1 MVKPCC
7 GQRVAFFLHRA
18 EKRILIA
25 INDAAPVDDSTIL
38 ANDENLL
45 PEHFRAVAGQLSAHE
60 GLILLCVGLHKSVA
74 RYFKNSKWTDD
85 AEGVF
90 PVAVS
95 SLVEVL

>member
-1 MVKPCC
+1 M
-7 GQRVAFFLHRA
+7 
-18 EKRILIA
+18 IA